1 MMRIAVAIGSACLLA
16 ACSSHGSSD
25 NAPSADITKISQVK
39 SDFGP
44 EFKVKDVPKTGID
57 PKVLATHKLPP
68 GLKFDPPDCSSF
80 VVGQDMPPGLQGN
93 MAAVSAEGDGN
104 RFIAMAVQTSAPVPF
119 EDPSRNCRKVAF
131 EGGRMRGLIEAV
143 DAPQIDGVRTQGV
156 HRVLQTVLGGQ
167 VDEPVPVERVAATR
181 DLEVELEPVAGGR
194 LRQRALGLAR
204 LLDGH
209 AVLLR
214 QTLRAIAGALMRRAG
229 VELEATPSH
238 IDVIP
243 VLELLE
249 GGFEATLA
257 DVAPRAR
264 DVRPDLDVHS
274 RLLCWAENHPHY
286 RNRRLPSIVGMVNL
300 EDRSG
305 SRTHREE
312 SRCKHQRC
320 SEIVRNRSRSS

>member
-119 EDPSRNCRKVAF
+119 EGA
-131 EGGRMRGLIEAV
+131 RMRGLIEAV
-143 DAPQIDGVRTQGV
+143 DAPQIDGARTQGV
-156 HRVLQTVLGGQ
+156 HRVLQTVVQGK
-167 VDEPVPVERVAATR
+167 P
-181 DLEVELEPVAGGR
+181 
-194 LRQRALGLAR
+194 
-204 LLDGH
+204 
-209 AVLLR
+209 
-214 QTLRAIAGALMRRAG
+214 
-229 VELEATPSH
+229 
-238 IDVIP
+238 
-243 VLELLE
+243 
-249 GGFEATLA
+249 
-257 DVAPRAR
+257 
-264 DVRPDLDVHS
+264 
-274 RLLCWAENHPHY
+274 
-286 RNRRLPSIVGMVNL
+286 
-300 EDRSG
+300 RSG
-305 SRTHREE
+305 ELYNYSAHFGEYQVIITANPMVEPG
-312 SRCKHQRC
+312 
-320 SEIVRNRSRSS
+320 N

>member
-1 MMRIAVAIGSACLLA
+1 LLA

-143 DAPQIDGVRTQGV
+143 DAPQIDGARTQGV
-156 HRVLQTVLGGQ
+156 HRVLQTVVQGKPRSGELYNYSAHFGDYQ
-167 VDEPVPVERVAATR
+167 VIITANPMLQPGKPAAAIDTNKARDLLVKSVAAIR
-181 DLEVELEPVAGGR
+181 G
-194 LRQRALGLAR
+194 
-204 LLDGH
+204 
-209 AVLLR
+209 
-214 QTLRAIAGALMRRAG
+214 
-229 VELEATPSH
+229 
-238 IDVIP
+238 
-243 VLELLE
+243 
-249 GGFEATLA
+249 
-257 DVAPRAR
+257 
-264 DVRPDLDVHS
+264 
-274 RLLCWAENHPHY
+274 
-286 RNRRLPSIVGMVNL
+286 
-300 EDRSG
+300 
-305 SRTHREE
+305 
-312 SRCKHQRC
+312 
-320 SEIVRNRSRSS
+320 